1 MVRTGPLA
9 RATDYPSAMDHGSST
24 GLIGAA
30 IALGHSFQPNL
41 LTRGTRDQAIIS
53 GATTAAAY
61 GIFGA
66 GDSVITSL
74 ASRISRAEDPSPF
87 ARAAV
92 ALGIGAVGTGAAL
105 VLRWRE
111 HESRNRAAGRLL
123 AQAAAAVSGAS
134 LLATTA
140 HLPEVGRNRR
150 MSLATAALSGLVS
163 WASTMPQRAEPG
175 SLIRSETS
183 GGIEHDGGRFF
194 EDTVR
199 EVSPLKAVGIA
210 GGVALASY
218 GLARAESALT
228 TAMSKAATIAVG
240 GEPQDH
246 RMAGRITSAAVTL
259 VGAYF
264 AVQKV
269 SSMLTKGGG
278 AVEPGLQT
286 PPNEPEITGS
296 PASGIDW
303 MKQTREGARWLSMA
317 LPPQTINAV
326 MGIKDAMQP
335 IRVYGSLD
343 IADSDQERARILLDE
358 IDRTNALDRKY
369 FVLFSPTGSGYVNY
383 VACETLE
390 YLTHGDC
397 ASAAIQYS
405 VLPSALSLG
414 DVRLGVAQ
422 TRMVVDGI
430 VERLLARPK
439 SKRPKFFL
447 FGESLGSQV
456 SEEMF
461 TNTWTFGLA
470 GANVSAALWIGT
482 PSATTWRKQLWGD
495 RTITQAPSVGPEN
508 IYLPRTRVDWRELPE
523 PERENVRYL
532 LLQNGDDPIPKFGS
546 QVLWRRPDWLGPNA
560 TRPLGAPTG
569 TRWIP
574 GTTFL
579 MTFIDMLNALT
590 PTPGIFAEGGHDY
603 REVLPYAIS
612 ETWQLR
618 ASKKQMTRMNAA
630 LRQRELAWEL
640 YREWSAALDK
650 PVNDQAKEKAKV
662 LAAAS
667 KFTGRTIDEAELQR
681 IIDEGLQP
689 TPA

>member
-1 MVRTGPLA
+1 
-9 RATDYPSAMDHGSST
+9 MDHGSST

-30 IALGHSFQPNL
+30 LALGQSFQPNL

-53 GATTAAAY
+53 GTSTAAAY

-66 GDSVITSL
+66 GDSIITSL
-74 ASRISRAEDPSPF
+74 ASRISRAEDPSPL

-92 ALGIGAVGTGAAL
+92 ALGVGAAGAGAAL
-105 VLRWRE
+105 LLSWRE
-111 HESRNRAAGRLL
+111 HESRNRALGRLVG
-123 AQAAAAVSGAS
+123 QAAAAISGAS
-134 LLATTA
+134 VLATTA
-140 HLPEVGRNRR
+140 HLPEVGKNRR
-150 MSLATAALSGLVS
+150 MSLAVAALAGVAS
-163 WASTMPQRAEPG
+163 WASTMPQRAAPG
-175 SLIRSETS
+175 SLIRSESS
-183 GGIEHDGGRFF
+183 GGIEHDGARFF

-199 EVSPLKAVGIA
+199 EVSPAQAIGIA
-210 GGVALASY
+210 GGVALAAY
-218 GLARAESALT
+218 GLARGESALT
-228 TAMSKAATIAVG
+228 SALSRFATVVVG

-246 RMAGRITSAAVTL
+246 RMAGRISSAAITL
-259 VGAYF
+259 IGAYV

-269 SSMLTKGGG
+269 SELLTKGGG
-278 AVEPGLQT
+278 AVEPGLLT
-286 PPNEPEITGS
+286 PPSEPEVTGS
-296 PASGIDW
+296 PASGLDW
-303 MKQTREGARWLSMA
+303 LKQTREGARWLSMA
-317 LPPQTINAV
+317 LPPETINAV
-326 MGIKDAMQP
+326 MGIKTAKQP

-343 IADSDQERARILLDE
+343 IADSEEERARILLSE
-358 IDRTNALDRKY
+358 IDRTQALGRKV

-383 VACETLE
+383 VASETLE

-414 DVRLGVAQ
+414 DVSKGVSQ
-422 TRMVVDGI
+422 TRMVLDGI
-430 VERLLARPK
+430 VERLLAMPK

-461 TNTWTFGLA
+461 THTWTFGPK

-495 RTITQAPSVGPEN
+495 RTVTQAPTVGPEDF
-508 IYLPRTRVDWRELPE
+508 YLPRSVVDWRELPE
-523 PERENVRYL
+523 PERQDVRYL

-546 QVLWRRPDWLGPNA
+546 QVSWRRPDWLGPNA

-612 ETWQLR
+612 ETWQLPV
-618 ASKKQMTRMNAA
+618 SKKQMIRMNEA

-640 YREWSAALDK
+640 YRDWTAALAK
-650 PVNDQAKEKAKV
+650 PSGEQDEAKKKV
-662 LAAAS
+662 LATAS
-667 KFTGRTIDEAELQR
+667 KYTGRQIDEAALHQ
-681 IIDEGLQP
+681 IIDTGLQP
-689 TPA
+689 TLA

>member
-1 MVRTGPLA
+1 MGDSPLA
-9 RATDYPSAMDHGSST
+9 PSAGHYPSGMDHGSST

-30 IALGHSFQPNL
+30 IALGQSFQPNL

-53 GATTAAAY
+53 GTTTAAAY

-66 GDSVITSL
+66 GDSIITSI
-74 ASRISRAEDPSPF
+74 ASRISRSEYPSPG

-92 ALGIGAVGTGAAL
+92 AIGVGAVGAGAAL
-105 VLRWRE
+105 LLSWRE
-111 HESRNRAAGRLL
+111 HEPRNRALGRLVG
-123 AQAAAAVSGAS
+123 QAAAAISGAS

-140 HLPEVGRNRR
+140 HLPEVGKNRR
-150 MSLATAALSGLVS
+150 MSLAVAALSGLAS
-163 WASTMPQRAEPG
+163 YASTMPHRAEPG

-183 GGIEHDGGRFF
+183 SGIEHDGAHFF
-194 EDTVR
+194 EDSFR
-199 EVSPLKAVGIA
+199 EVSPAKAIGIA
-210 GGVALASY
+210 GGVALAAY
-218 GLARAESALT
+218 GLARGESALT
-228 TAMSKAATIAVG
+228 NAMSKTATVLVG

-246 RMAGRITSAAVTL
+246 RMAGRMTSAAITL
-259 VGAYF
+259 VAVYV

-269 SSMLTKGGG
+269 SELLTKGGG
-278 AVEPGLQT
+278 AVEPGLLT
-286 PPNEPEITGS
+286 PPSEPEVTGS
-296 PASGIDW
+296 PASGLDW
-303 MKQTREGARWLSMA
+303 LKQTREGARWLSMA
-317 LPPQTINAV
+317 LPPKTINAV
-326 MGIKDAMQP
+326 MGIKTAKQP
-335 IRVYGSLD
+335 IRVYASLD
-343 IADSDQERARILLDE
+343 IADSEEERANILLRE
-358 IDRTNALDRKY
+358 IDRTNALERKV

-383 VACETLE
+383 VANETLE

-414 DVRLGVAQ
+414 DVSKGVSQ
-422 TRMVVDGI
+422 TRMVLDGI
-430 VERLLARPK
+430 VERLLAMPK

-461 TNTWTFGLA
+461 TNTWTFGPP

-495 RTITQAPSVGPEN
+495 RSITQAPTVGPADF
-508 IYLPRTRVDWRELPE
+508 YLPRSIVDWRELPE
-523 PERENVRYL
+523 PERADVRYL

-546 QVLWRRPDWLGPNA
+546 QVSWRRPDWLGPNA
-560 TRPLGAPTG
+560 TRALGSPSG

-618 ASKKQMTRMNAA
+618 ASKKQMTRINEA

-640 YREWSAALDK
+640 YRDWTAALAKPADK
-650 PVNDQAKEKAKV
+650 QAEAKAKV
-662 LAAAS
+662 LATAS
-667 KFTGRTIDEAELQR
+667 KYTGRTIDEAALQQ